1 MNQHGQAQAIGG
13 VNEKI
18 EGFFDICSAR
28 GLTGEQGVLI
38 PAANIKHLMLRR
50 DVVAAAEAG
59 RFHIYAVENVDQ
71 AVALL
76 TGLPAGEA
84 NAKGIYPEGSINRK
98 VAARLAE
105 LTEIRKSF
113 AKQAQKKTGAKKKAE

>member
-1 MNQHGQAQAIGG
+1 
-13 VNEKI
+13 
-18 EGFFDICSAR
+18 
-28 GLTGEQGVLI
+28 LI

-50 DVVAAAEAG
+50 DVVVAAEAG

-71 AVALL
+71 AISLL
-76 TGLPAGEA
+76 TGLPAGDA
-84 NAKGIYPEGSINRK
+84 NARGIYPEGSINRK

-113 AKQAQKKTGAKKKAE
+113 ARQVQKKTGVKKKAE